1 MRLCNE
7 TKTLTKKP
15 ANSRGLRLNFALAG
29 KMKLLE
35 HSRNLVRRFSQE
47 VEFYKRV
54 LNHPRTPRVSKVLL
68 GVAIAYAISP
78 VDLIPDFIPVIGHL
92 DDLVIL
98 PLLIWI
104 AVKLIPKSVIIEC
117 RQTKDEV

>member
-1 MRLCNE
+1 
-7 TKTLTKKP
+7 
-15 ANSRGLRLNFALAG
+15 
-29 KMKLLE
+29 MKLLE

-54 LNHPRTPRVSKVLL
+54 LKHPQTPRVSKVLL